1 MSPAS
6 VTTKKALDANA
17 ECLEDCADRLQMLSE
32 VVGPDYANSLRA
44 AVHNVRVSAKIV
56 EITAR
61 VMKQEQSSEE
71 AILDRRAA

>member
-6 VTTKKALDANA
+6 GTMRRALEANA

-44 AVHNVRVSAKIV
+44 AAGNARVSAKIV

-61 VMKQEQSSEE
+61 VMNKEQSSEDE
-71 AILDRRAA
+71 NPGKLAA